1 MNEQEKV
8 GGIMTKR
15 RFRIDTGAYGG
26 ELVVG
31 TVDEEF
37 VKHFVEEGEGELI
50 DHLHSLEWDEDVN
63 KDLPKP
69 FEDFYCW
76 NETDDIEHCN
86 GPYSDTEWYWTEVPA
101 DESDDWNNDI
111 DGKEF
116 KPWHLYDRETYHD
129 DNDEAKEKHK
139 VTPVLVYHTGE
150 KGGFGSWFVE
160 TEGEDFDPLQVS
172 YSTVATNV
180 AEIVEDVWYSK
191 EQLDHNMDWC
201 DTRGKGDDVKVGWM
215 NVDWHDTLDKID
227 MNEMWEGFE
236 DSLEW
241 RTENNE
247 S

>member
-1 MNEQEKV
+1 MAAKTK
-8 GGIMTKR
+8 TKR

-101 DESDDWNNDI
+101 DESDDWNDDV

-247 S
+247 N